1 MQKRRLDRSA
11 FAGAAALWLTAVLSP
26 VLGAAVEHSEAIAVH
41 GSLGD
46 SAAGW
51 EWAEAPA
58 RPSNLRGR
66 LAGLTR
72 DGKVLV
78 LGGIDPTESRWGYR
92 YSSRVDIYDPATDEW
107 RSGVDLPA
115 PSEELHVRDSRLID
129 GGDGNLAAAAFWSYP
144 DDLSRR
150 VDSAA
155 RLYLYDE
162 PEWVEAE
169 ITPLAHGLFGTARSL
184 PYIVFLSPKTL
195 LAVGGGYSP
204 GLPRFHTVDTVLEF
218 DTVRETWEER
228 SPLTQRR
235 EQATGAVLA
244 DGRVLVAGGMEN
256 DIFEDETYV
265 FAFLTTAEIYDPTT
279 NEWVVASDVPHVMR
293 RASTIRLQD
302 GAILALGGIGSSEVS
317 IYDPSEDE
325 WRPTGTIERNDVA
338 VRLAQTAG
346 GEVLATGVG
355 SGAVLGVFDPSTHMW
370 GSIELP
376 SGMEVAETITEI
388 GHDRYLV
395 TGLGD
400 VSAAILQRVTPQERT
415 IFMPFSVRRR

>member
-1 MQKRRLDRSA
+1 MQKRRLDRGA
-11 FAGAAALWLTAVLSP
+11 LAGAAAIWLAAVFSP
-26 VLGAAVEHSEAIAVH
+26 VLGAAGDLSEAIAIH
-41 GSLGD
+41 GSDGD
-46 SAAGW
+46 SAVGW
-51 EWAEAPA
+51 EWAEAA
-58 RPSNLRGR
+58 GRPSNLKGR
-66 LAGLTR
+66 SAGLTR
-72 DGKVLV
+72 DDKVLV

-92 YSSRVDIYDPATDEW
+92 YSSRVDIYDPATDDW
-107 RSGVDLPA
+107 LSGVDLPI
-115 PSEELHVRDSRLID
+115 PSEGLHVRDSHLID
-129 GGDGNLAAAAFWSYP
+129 GGDGSLAAAAFWSYP

-195 LAVGGGYSP
+195 LAVGGGFSP
-204 GLPRFHTVDTVLEF
+204 GLPRYHTVDTVLEF
-218 DTVRETWEER
+218 DSVLETWEER
-228 SPLTQRR
+228 SPLAQRR
-235 EQATGAVLA
+235 EQATGAVLD
-244 DGRVLVAGGMEN
+244 DGRVLVAGGMES

-265 FAFLTTAEIYDPTT
+265 FSFLTTAEIYDPSTD
-279 NEWVVASDVPHVMR
+279 EWAAASDTPHVMR
-293 RASTIRLQD
+293 QASTIRLHD
-302 GAILALGGIGSSEVS
+302 GAILALGGISSSEAS
-317 IYDPSEDE
+317 IYDPSENE
-325 WRPTGTIERNDVA
+325 WRSAGTIERNEVA

-346 GEVLATGVG
+346 GEVLATGAG
-355 SGAVLGVFDPSTHMW
+355 GDGVLGVFDPSTHMW

-376 SGMEVAETITEI
+376 GGMEVAETITEI

-400 VSAAILQRVTPQERT
+400 VSAAILQRATPQEQT